1 MSYLVIARK
10 YRPVDFDQVVGQ
22 DTVVKT
28 LKNALDEDRLSHAY
42 LFSGTRG
49 IGKTTVA
56 RILARALNCAEG
68 TSSTPCNKCDS
79 CTDILNGTSLDVIE
93 IDGAS
98 NRRVEE
104 TQQIIENVQYAP
116 ARDRF
121 KVYIID
127 EVHMLSNHAF
137 NALLKT
143 LEEPPRHV
151 IFILATTEYM
161 KVPHTI
167 RSRTQH
173 FHFPNVPQGIIGE
186 NLKKICACEGI
197 SISDRAL
204 RLISRQASGSVRD
217 AQSLLDQ
224 VIAFSG
230 KKISD
235 ENVES
240 VLGVVRGELLDK
252 FIEAMG
258 HKNSADLIVL
268 TAESFDGG
276 YDLGIIIRELIE
288 RIRNL
293 LLLKISR
300 EKLGPITSLSV
311 EDAERA
317 MPLSDLFT
325 EQQLVLIFD
334 ILADAENRM
343 KYSNY
348 GRFILETALVKS
360 SEAEDIIAVSRILE
374 AARRDLPSIGNG
386 NENHYSPAGH
396 TNRRNEEAGKK
407 PKITSITPYTMMNE
421 KDMASYSGSVVSGE
435 GRNENEKIGEKI
447 LEDCFKKRRILSAKI
462 GRAKTEI
469 RDGNL
474 ILFLSHKISASIR
487 KLFDDDKE
495 IEKVLLDSCRE
506 FLGEKAV
513 YLIEEYIPEDL
524 EKAAVEIPEPAE
536 MKKNQ
541 SIEKLTEEP
550 VVQKLIDT
558 FKVDVSDIIIKPYKD
573 SDSG

>member
-1 MSYLVIARK
+1 VSYLVIARK

-28 LKNALDEDRLSHAY
+28 LKNALEEDRLSHAY

-56 RILARALNCAEG
+56 RILARALNCVEG
-68 TSSTPCNKCDS
+68 PTSTPCNKCNS

-151 IFILATTEYM
+151 VFILATTEYM
-161 KVPHTI
+161 KVPQTI

-173 FHFPNVPQGIIGE
+173 FHFPNVPLSTIGE
-186 NLKKICACEGI
+186 NLKMICASESI
-197 SISDRAL
+197 SISDKAVW
-204 RLISRQASGSVRD
+204 LISRQASGSVRD

-230 KKISD
+230 QKISD

-240 VLGVVRGELLDK
+240 VLGIVKGEILDK
-252 FIEAMG
+252 FIEAIG
-258 HKNSADLIVL
+258 QKNSAGLIAL
-268 TAESFDGG
+268 TAESFDAG
-276 YDLGIIIRELIE
+276 YDLGIIIRELLE

-293 LLLKISR
+293 LLLKINR
-300 EKLGPITSLSV
+300 EKLAPITSLSREDV
-311 EDAERA
+311 ERE
-317 MPLSDLFT
+317 MPLADLFT
-325 EQQLVLIFD
+325 EEQLVLIFD
-334 ILADAENRM
+334 IFADAENKM

-348 GRFILETALVKS
+348 GRFILETALVKA

-374 AARRDLPSIGNG
+374 AAGGGLPSLEN
-386 NENHYSPAGH
+386 NKENHYIPAGN
-396 TNRRNEEAGKK
+396 TDRGYIQTGSK
-407 PKITSITPYTMMNE
+407 PKITSITPYKMMDE
-421 KDMASYSGSVVSGE
+421 REAATFSGSNMPDGDPK
-435 GRNENEKIGEKI
+435 ENAKIGEKI
-447 LEDCFKKRRILSAKI
+447 LEDCFTKRKILSAKI

-474 ILFLSHKISASIR
+474 ILFLSHKIGASIR

-495 IEKVLLDSCRE
+495 IEKALLDSCRK
-506 FLGEKAV
+506 FLGEKAA

-524 EKAAVEIPEPAE
+524 ERAAVEMPEPADLQ
-536 MKKNQ
+536 KSQ
-541 SIEKLTEEP
+541 SVEKLTEEP

-558 FKVDVSDIIIKPYKD
+558 FKVDVNDIKIKPYKD